1 MKGQSKR
8 RARLVQ
14 VRSAVLDGIRARK
27 VDVEADLAEGGN
39 DILIVGLPD
48 TMVRESRRR
57 VRGAAARLGLHLAG
71 RSILFNLAPATLPKA
86 GTSLDLP
93 LAVAYAAVVGG
104 IPLPRAGKHLIA
116 GEIGLDGRVRG
127 LEAALPTAMLCRA
140 LGDEGLILPRASLD
154 EARWV
159 EGLKLIPVDHVSEA
173 IAYLAGRSEGESV
186 IGERPPRDERPVGVD
201 RAEVKGQ
208 AAAVRALTVAVA
220 GGHNLLMYGAP
231 GSGKTMLAR
240 ALAGVLPRLT
250 AEEALDVA
258 RIHGSVGLS
267 RKGFFYAPPFRA
279 PHHTASRQALVGGGI
294 RPRPG
299 EVTLAHRGVLFL
311 DELPEFDKGA
321 LESLRQPLEDHEVTV
336 ARASLTRTFP
346 ADIMFVAAM
355 NPCPC
360 GWKGDAERP
369 CRCTPREVARYTSR
383 ISGPLLD
390 RIDLQ
395 VPVRRVPLTH
405 LLELRGADDSAA
417 VRRSVDAAR
426 HRQAQRNEALGFGR
440 NARLPGRALEKLCRL
455 GPVRRRRLVEMLQNL
470 GMSARAYVKVLRVAR
485 TIADLE
491 GAEAVEDAHLF
502 EALQYRGLDR
512 DHPTATHLG

>member
-1 MKGQSKR
+1 MKGTSQR
-8 RARLVQ
+8 RPRLVQ

-27 VDVEADLAEGGN
+27 VDVEADLAGGGN
-39 DILIVGLPD
+39 EILIVGLPD

-57 VRGAAARLGLHLAG
+57 VRGAAGRLGLNAGG
-71 RSILFNLAPATLPKA
+71 RSVLFNLAPATLPKA

-93 LAVAYAAVVGG
+93 LAVAYAALVAG
-104 IPLPRAGKHLIA
+104 IALPRADRHLLA

-140 LGDEGLILPRASLD
+140 LGDEGLILPREALE

-173 IAYLAGRSEGESV
+173 IAYLAGRTDGEYV
-186 IGERPPRDERPVGVD
+186 IGERPPRGSRPPGVD
-201 RAEVKGQ
+201 LAEVKGQ
-208 AAAVRALTVAVA
+208 AAAVRALAVAVA

-240 ALAGVLPRLT
+240 ALAGVLPQLDPD
-250 AEEALDVA
+250 EALDVA
-258 RIHGSVGLS
+258 RIHASVGLS
-267 RKGFFYAPPFRA
+267 RKGDFYAPPFRA
-279 PHHTASRQALVGGGI
+279 PHHTASRQALVGGGL

-299 EVTLAHRGVLFL
+299 EITLAHRGVLFL

-346 ADIMFVAAM
+346 ADFMFVAAM

-360 GWKGDAERP
+360 GWKGDGERP
-369 CRCTPREVARYTSR
+369 CRCTPREVARYTAR

-390 RIDLQ
+390 RLDLQ

-405 LLELRGADDSAA
+405 LLELRGTEDSRT
-417 VRRSVDAAR
+417 VRRSVLRAR
-426 HRQAQRNEALGFGR
+426 RRQLERNGSSGFGL
-440 NARLPGRALEKLCRL
+440 NARLPGRALEKLCALSR
-455 GPVRRRRLVEMLQNL
+455 VRRRRLVEMLQSL

-485 TIADLE
+485 TVADLE
-491 GAEAVEDAHLF
+491 GSEPVEDAHLF
-502 EALQYRGLDR
+502 EALQYRGMDR
-512 DHPTATHLG
+512 EHPAAFRGG